1 MRTRTTDIRAV
12 GNKKEKTCFNMRIN
26 KIFGGEDGENLGEG
40 RTEKH
45 IIFLFVENETLVG
58 SFIDL
63 LLSL

>member
-1 MRTRTTDIRAV
+1 
-12 GNKKEKTCFNMRIN
+12 MRIN

-63 LLSL
+63 LLSF